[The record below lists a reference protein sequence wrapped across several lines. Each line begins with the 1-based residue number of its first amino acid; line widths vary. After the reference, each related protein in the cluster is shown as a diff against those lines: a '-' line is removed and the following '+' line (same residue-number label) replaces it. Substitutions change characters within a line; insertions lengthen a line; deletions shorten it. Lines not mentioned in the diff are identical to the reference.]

1 MIHINTRGVGP
12 KVEGAWLP
20 IALLKNGKAENLS
33 ATSIIVLTL
42 DDNII
47 TCHYRVR
54 SRHDIIFTNKKKSA
68 DRIFTNPIDVQLS
81 MPLTLSFL
89 PSSR

>member
-1 MIHINTRGVGP
+1 
-12 KVEGAWLP
+12 LP

-42 DDNII
+42 DDNI

-54 SRHDIIFTNKKKSA
+54 SRHLNDENDALQWTEFPFGIASYLGYVAVNIA
-68 DRIFTNPIDVQLS
+68 AC
-81 MPLTLSFL
+81 MEA
-89 PSSR
+89 